1 MFVRLCDK
9 VLLIVVVSG
18 QQQRRPDWAEPA
30 ERAEQPRQQHRGHQ
44 ARHQNQGAGHRLQR
58 RVRRYSNIYT
68 VLYLYYICI
77 HIYDSSG
84 SDDGSSGPPMPY
96 SFRYNVAGDETG
108 TYMAREEESDGTTV
122 QLLPADQSQRTS
134 PRAHL

>member
-1 MFVRLCDK
+1 MLLYQDNSSDALTGRNLLN
-9 VLLIVVVSG
+9 VLNNRASSSAAT
-18 QQQRRPDWAEPA
+18 RPVTRTRVLATTSS
-30 ERAEQPRQQHRGHQ
+30 
-44 ARHQNQGAGHRLQR
+44 AGYLA
-58 RVRRYSNIYT
+58 SNIYT

-122 QLLPADQSQRTS
+122 QLLTADQSQRTS